1 MPVKWLVLETPV
13 PEEAIVGAARL
24 KHDSSRNG
32 HVDCFCVSSP
42 CSEETKI
49 AVMKRLL
56 SKVETVCYNLGLRSC
71 ILEAP
76 QWRTDLEAL
85 FSQCGYEERS
95 GHMWPE
101 DRQDQLLKPTMVL
114 EYHKVFPVQ
123 GLSQSQQPELLTR
136 PNDAGIY
143 TSNNEAG
150 QGAGLDLGELSIV
163 GEEVE
168 VQAPGAAVAS
178 MPQLINNLF
187 AALHAEYGSG
197 ANSGASGGEE

>member
-24 KHDSSRNG
+24 KHDSFRNG

-42 CSEETKI
+42 CSEEAKI

-95 GHMWPE
+95 GHIWPE

-123 GLSQSQQPELLTR
+123 GLRQSQQAELQTR
-136 PNDAGIY
+136 SNDADMY
-143 TSNNEAG
+143 TSGSEAG
-150 QGAGLDLGELSIV
+150 RGGGLDLGELSIV
-163 GEEVE
+163 GEEAGI
-168 VQAPGAAVAS
+168 QAPGAAGGS
-178 MPQLINNLF
+178 MPQLLNNLF

-197 ANSGASGGEE
+197 CSGVSGGEEE